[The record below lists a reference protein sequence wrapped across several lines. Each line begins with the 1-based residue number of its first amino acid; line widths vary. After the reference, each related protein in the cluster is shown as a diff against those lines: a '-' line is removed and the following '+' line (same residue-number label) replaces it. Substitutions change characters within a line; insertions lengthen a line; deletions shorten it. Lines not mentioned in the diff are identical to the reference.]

1 MPTALSLTPVGDFP
15 FLLDA
20 PRFPRDVCQPGI
32 TEGDPPKKVVGR
44 RRQPD
49 PRAQIAKTLRDEISL
64 DVWAERRHRMRGRIQ
79 MLEEHGVRELSVQRR
94 REASVRTE
102 CEAGRQD
109 FRYKRLQYILMAHA
123 AWPQ

>member
-32 TEGDPPKKVVGR
+32 TEGDPPKEVVGR

-64 DVWAERRHRMRGRIQ
+64 DVWAERRHRMRARTK
-79 MLEEHGVRELSVQRR
+79 R
-94 REASVRTE
+94 REEREGREWGAQGGRKASLRTE

-109 FRYKRLQYILMAHA
+109 FRYKMLQYI
-123 AWPQ
+123 